1 MLLMRNE
8 WRALAA
14 QAAWRL
20 AQPALYVVATP
31 LGNQFDLSLR
41 ALAVLDGV
49 AGIAAEDTRVT
60 RRLLKEWGIVTPLVA
75 VHAHN
80 EVVASHMLIE
90 RLRAGDSWALV
101 SDAGTP
107 AVSDPGARVVA
118 AVRAAGFPVV
128 AIPGPSAVTA
138 AISISGWGEAG
149 FAFYG
154 FLPAKSAQR
163 RVAIAR
169 AAAGTLPIVWF
180 ETPHRIAASLGD
192 LVAHFGQEHTIFLAR
207 ELTKR
212 FEEHF
217 QGPLIAA
224 QQWLSVCPER
234 QQGEFVL
241 VVPPQTDRQQ
251 QREAAQRWLERFLA
265 AGVARSEAVR
275 WAAELFAISKNQLYD
290 WSIAHEPKE

>member
-1 MLLMRNE
+1 MQE
-8 WRALAA
+8 DWRWLVA
-14 QAAWRL
+14 QAAWRV

-31 LGNQFDLSLR
+31 LGNRFDLSLR

-60 RRLLKEWGIVTPLVA
+60 RRLLEAWGIVTPLVA

-80 EVVASHMLIE
+80 EVVASQMLIE
-90 RLRAGDSWALV
+90 RLRAGESWALV

-138 AISISGWGEAG
+138 AISISGWGEEG

-154 FLPAKSAQR
+154 FLPAKSVQR
-163 RVAIAR
+163 RAAIAR
-169 AAAGTLPIVWF
+169 AAAGTLPVVWF
-180 ETPHRIAASLGD
+180 ETPHRIAAALSD
-192 LVAHFGQEHTIFLAR
+192 LVTHFGGKHPIFLAR

-217 QGPLIAA
+217 QGSLASA
-224 QQWLSVCPER
+224 QQWLAARPER
-234 QQGEFVL
+234 QHGEFVL
-241 VVPPQTDRQQ
+241 VVPLQEDRQQ
-251 QREAAQRWLERFLA
+251 RQLAAQRWLERFLA

-275 WAAELFAISKNQLYD
+275 WAAELFAVSKNQLYD